1 MNEHSLHSP
10 FLYPFYT
17 EVVKKDS
24 KIGFEEIEVL
34 RKSLLQNDEEIL
46 IEDLGAGSRISN
58 SNSRKVSQIA
68 KHAST
73 PARFSRLLNRI
84 ITHFDYKTIVELGTS
99 LGLNSAYMASAKEDV
114 QLFTFEGST
123 SIASLAKQNLGELN
137 CLNYQLIEGN
147 IDHTLPQWIENASQI
162 DLAYIDANHR
172 YEPTL
177 RYFELLLPKMT
188 TSGMIILD
196 DIHWSKE
203 MNDAWELLKKHPK
216 VSLSIDLFEAGILFL
231 QPDLMK
237 ENYILEF

>member
-17 EVVKKDS
+17 KVIKKDGT
-24 KIGFEEIEVL
+24 KGFETIETL
-34 RKSLLQNDEEIL
+34 RKKLLQNDETVL
-46 IEDLGAGSRISN
+46 VEDLGAGSRVSQSN
-58 SNSRKVSQIA
+58 KRKVSQIA

-73 PARFSRLLNRI
+73 PPRFSRLLNRI
-84 ITHFDYKTIVELGTS
+84 ITHFDYKNIVELGTS

-114 QLFTFEGST
+114 QLFTFEGSK
-123 SIASLAKQNLGELN
+123 SIANLAKQSLNELN
-137 CLNYQLIEGN
+137 CSNYQLIEGN
-147 IDHTLPQWIENASQI
+147 IDTTLSRWIESAPQI

-172 YEPTL
+172 YEPTI
-177 RYFELLLPKMT
+177 RYFELLLPKMS
-188 TSGMIILD
+188 TSGIIILD

-203 MNDAWELLKKHPK
+203 MNDAWEVLKNHPN
-216 VSLSIDLFEAGILFL
+216 VSLSLDLFEAGILFL

>member
-24 KIGFEEIEVL
+24 KIGFEEIEAL
-34 RKSLLQNDEEIL
+34 RKSLLQNEETIL
-46 IEDLGAGSRISN
+46 IEDLGAGSRVNN
-58 SNSRKVSQIA
+58 SNTRKVSQIA

-99 LGLNSAYMASAKEDV
+99 LGLNSAYMASAKEGA

-123 SIASLAKQNLGELN
+123 SIANLAKQNLGELN
-137 CLNYQLIEGN
+137 CTNYQLIEGN
-147 IDHTLPQWIENASQI
+147 IDNTLPQWIENAPQI

-172 YEPTL
+172 YDPTL

-203 MNDAWELLKKHPK
+203 MNDAWEVLKKHPK

-231 QPDLMK
+231 QPDLMH
-237 ENYILEF
+237 ENYVLEF

>member
-17 EVVKKDS
+17 EVVKKDN

-58 SNSRKVSQIA
+58 SDSRKVSQIA

-84 ITHFDYKTIVELGTS
+84 ITHFDYTHIVELGTS

-123 SIASLAKQNLGELN
+123 SIANLAKQNLSELN
-137 CLNYQLIEGN
+137 CSNYQLIEGN
-147 IDHTLPQWIENASQI
+147 IDNTLPQWIENAPHI
-162 DLAYIDANHR
+162 NLAYIDANHR

-177 RYFELLLPKMT
+177 RYFELLLPKIT

-203 MNDAWELLKKHPK
+203 MNDAWKVLKKHPK

>member
-10 FLYPFYT
+10 FLYSFYT
-17 EVVKKDS
+17 KVVKKDN
-24 KIGFEEIEVL
+24 KIGFEPIETL

-46 IEDLGAGSRISN
+46 IEDLGAGSRVSN
-58 SNSRKVSQIA
+58 SNTRRVSQIA

-73 PARFSRLLNRI
+73 PAQFSRLLNRI
-84 ITHFDYKTIVELGTS
+84 ITHFDYQNIVELGTS
-99 LGLNSAYMASAKEDV
+99 LGLNSAYMASAKKDV
-114 QLFTFEGST
+114 QLFTFEGSA
-123 SIASLAKQNLGELN
+123 SIANLAKQNLSELN
-137 CLNYQLIEGN
+137 CTNYQLIEGN
-147 IDHTLPQWIENASQI
+147 IDNTLPQWIENTPQI

-188 TSGMIILD
+188 TSGVIILD

-203 MNDAWELLKKHPK
+203 MNDAWKVLKKHPK
-216 VSLSIDLFEAGILFL
+216 VSLSIDLFEAGIIFL